1 MSLPEFPQ
9 IDLRKRRR
17 RPRVSVPQTEDV
29 RPVPPAHARGP
40 RGGRAVCQVASR
52 TRPDIWYTVYTVEG
66 GALFC
71 ACPDFVNRR
80 RHRGEECK
88 HLRGLREEYGFSA
101 SMPAEDSAI
110 PIPSSVSELSLPR
123 FLIIDIPGGSP

>member
-9 IDLRKRRR
+9 IDLRRRR
-17 RPRVSVPQTEDV
+17 R
-29 RPVPPAHARGP
+29 
-40 RGGRAVCQVASR
+40 RAVCEVASR
-52 TRPDIWYTVYTVEG
+52 TRPDIWYTVYRVEG
-66 GALFC
+66 GTLFC

-88 HLRGLREEYGFSA
+88 HLLGLREKHGFSA
-101 SMPAEDSAI
+101 GTPEADSAI

-123 FLIIDIPGGSP
+123 FLIIDIPGGVP

>member
-1 MSLPEFPQ
+1 MSLPEFPP
-9 IDLRKRRR
+9 IDLRKKRRH
-17 RPRVSVPQTEDV
+17 PRAAVPQAEDV
-29 RPVPPAHARGP
+29 RPVPPARSRGP
-40 RGGRAVCQVASR
+40 RGGWAVCQVASR
-52 TRPDIWYTVYTVEG
+52 TRPDIWYTVYIVEG

-88 HLRGLREEYGFSA
+88 HLRGLREEHGFSA
-101 SMPAEDSAI
+101 GMPARDSAI
-110 PIPSSVSELSLPR
+110 PMPSSVSQLSLPR

>member
-17 RPRVSVPQTEDV
+17 RPQVTVPQTKDV
-29 RPVPPAHARGP
+29 RRIPGPRVRGP
-40 RGGRAVCQVASR
+40 RGGRAVCEVASR
-52 TRPDIWYTVYTVEG
+52 TRPDIWYTVYRVEG

-71 ACPDFVNRR
+71 ACPDFVHRR

-88 HLRGLREEYGFSA
+88 HLRGLREEHGFSA
-101 SMPAEDSAI
+101 GTPARDIAI
-110 PIPSSVSELSLPR
+110 PMPSSVSELSLPR

>member
-9 IDLRKRRR
+9 IELQKKRR
-17 RPRVSVPQTEDV
+17 RPRVVVPQAEDV
-29 RPVPPAHARGP
+29 RPVPPARARGP

-52 TRPDIWYTVYTVEG
+52 TRPDIWYIVYMVEG

-71 ACPDFVNRR
+71 ACPDFVHRR

-101 SMPAEDSAI
+101 SMPASDRAI

-123 FLIIDIPGGSP
+123 FLIIDIPGGSS

>member
-1 MSLPEFPQ
+1 
-9 IDLRKRRR
+9 
-17 RPRVSVPQTEDV
+17 
-29 RPVPPAHARGP
+29 
-40 RGGRAVCQVASR
+40 
-52 TRPDIWYTVYTVEG
+52 VEG

-88 HLRGLREEYGFSA
+88 HLRGLRKEHGFNVGA
-101 SMPAEDSAI
+101 PVADRAI

-123 FLIIDIPGGSP
+123 FLIVDIPGGST

>member
-1 MSLPEFPQ
+1 MSLPEFAQ

-17 RPRVSVPQTEDV
+17 RPRVPVPQAEDV
-29 RPVPPAHARGP
+29 RPVPPARARGP

-52 TRPDIWYTVYTVEG
+52 TRPDIWYTVYIVEG

-88 HLRGLREEYGFSA
+88 HLRGLREEHGFSA
-101 SMPAEDSAI
+101 GSPQDDIAI

-123 FLIIDIPGGSP
+123 FLIIDIPGGVP

>member
-1 MSLPEFPQ
+1 MSLLEFPQ

-17 RPRVSVPQTEDV
+17 RPQVAVPQAEDV
-29 RPVPPAHARGP
+29 RPVPPARARGP

-52 TRPDIWYTVYTVEG
+52 TKPDIWYTVYIVDG
-66 GALFC
+66 GMLFC

-88 HLRGLREEYGFSA
+88 HLRGLREEHGFSMSA
-101 SMPAEDSAI
+101 RDSAI
-110 PIPSSVSELSLPR
+110 PMPSSVSEISLPR
-123 FLIIDIPGGSP
+123 FLIIDILGGSP

>member
-9 IDLRKRRR
+9 IDLRKKRRH
-17 RPRVSVPQTEDV
+17 PRAAVPQAEDV
-29 RPVPPAHARGP
+29 RPVPPARSRGP
-40 RGGRAVCQVASR
+40 RGGWAVCQVASR
-52 TRPDIWYTVYTVEG
+52 TRPDIWYTVYIVEG

-88 HLRGLREEYGFSA
+88 HLRGLREEHGFSA
-101 SMPAEDSAI
+101 GMPARDSAI
-110 PIPSSVSELSLPR
+110 PMPSSVSELSLPR

>member
-17 RPRVSVPQTEDV
+17 RPRVAVPQAEDV
-29 RPVPPAHARGP
+29 RPIPPARARGP

-52 TRPDIWYTVYTVEG
+52 TRPDIWYTVYIVEG

-71 ACPDFVNRR
+71 ACPDFVHRR

-88 HLRGLREEYGFSA
+88 HLRGLREEHGFSGGA
-101 SMPAEDSAI
+101 GRG
-110 PIPSSVSELSLPR
+110 PR
-123 FLIIDIPGGSP
+123 HPDPVVRI

>member
-1 MSLPEFPQ
+1 MNLPEFPQ

-17 RPRVSVPQTEDV
+17 RLRVAAPETEDV
-29 RPVPPAHARGP
+29 RPIPPARAHGP
-40 RGGRAVCQVASR
+40 RGGRAVCEVASR
-52 TRPDIWYTVYTVEG
+52 TRPDIWYTVYIVEG

-88 HLRGLREEYGFSA
+88 HLRGLREEHGFSMSA
-101 SMPAEDSAI
+101 RDSAI
-110 PIPSSVSELSLPR
+110 PMPSSVSELSLPR

>member
-9 IDLRKRRR
+9 IDLCRRR
-17 RPRVSVPQTEDV
+17 RGPQMPVPQAEDV
-29 RPVPPAHARGP
+29 RPVPPARARGP
-40 RGGRAVCQVASR
+40 RGGRAVCEVASR
-52 TRPDIWYTVYTVEG
+52 TRPDIWYTVYIVEG

-88 HLRGLREEYGFSA
+88 HLRGLREEHGFSA
-101 SMPAEDSAI
+101 GASVADSAI
-110 PIPSSVSELSLPR
+110 PSPSSVSELSLPR

>member
-1 MSLPEFPQ
+1 MSLPEVPQ

-17 RPRVSVPQTEDV
+17 RPRPG
-29 RPVPPAHARGP
+29 RMRG
-40 RGGRAVCQVASR
+40 CQ
-52 TRPDIWYTVYTVEG
+52 PDETGIWYTVYMVEG

-88 HLRGLREEYGFSA
+88 HLCGLREEHGFSA
-101 SMPAEDSAI
+101 GAPVADSAI
-110 PIPSSVSELSLPR
+110 PSPSSVSELSLPR
-123 FLIIDIPGGSP
+123 FLIIDIPGGPP

>member
-1 MSLPEFPQ
+1 MNLPEFPQ
-9 IDLRKRRR
+9 IDLRKKRR
-17 RPRVSVPQTEDV
+17 RPRAAVPQTEDV
-29 RPVPPAHARGP
+29 RPIPPARPRGP

-52 TRPDIWYTVYTVEG
+52 TKPDIWYTVYIVEG
-66 GALFC
+66 GRLFC
-71 ACPDFVNRR
+71 SCPDFVHRR

-88 HLRGLREEYGFSA
+88 HLRGLREEYGFTTGMLA
-101 SMPAEDSAI
+101 RDSAI

>member
-1 MSLPEFPQ
+1 MCE
-9 IDLRKRRR
+9 
-17 RPRVSVPQTEDV
+17 
-29 RPVPPAHARGP
+29 
-40 RGGRAVCQVASR
+40 VASQ
-52 TRPDIWYTVYTVEG
+52 TRPDIWYRVYLVEG

-88 HLRGLREEYGFSA
+88 HLRGLREEHGFSA
-101 SMPAEDSAI
+101 GPPEADRAV

>member
-9 IDLRKRRR
+9 IDLRKKRR
-17 RPRVSVPQTEDV
+17 RPRAAVPQAEDV
-29 RPVPPAHARGP
+29 RPVPPAQSRGP
-40 RGGRAVCQVASR
+40 RGGRAVCEVASR
-52 TRPDIWYTVYTVEG
+52 TKPATWYTVYMVEG
-66 GALFC
+66 GSLFC

-88 HLRGLREEYGFSA
+88 HLRGLREKHGFSPSA
-101 SMPAEDSAI
+101 PAAVSAI

-123 FLIIDIPGGSP
+123 FLIIDIPRGSP

>member
-17 RPRVSVPQTEDV
+17 RHRAAVPQAEDV
-29 RPVPPAHARGP
+29 RPVSPARARGP
-40 RGGRAVCQVASR
+40 RGGRAVCEVASR
-52 TRPDIWYTVYTVEG
+52 TRPDIWYTVYIVEG
-66 GALFC
+66 ETLFC
-71 ACPDFVNRR
+71 TCPDFVHRR

-88 HLRGLREEYGFSA
+88 HLRGLREEHGFDA
-101 SMPAEDSAI
+101 DMPAADRAI
-110 PIPSSVSELSLPR
+110 PIPSSVAELSLPR